1 MTDTDVSD
9 VIRDVVEVERAGGIA
24 VLRFSR
30 PDNLN
35 AISMA
40 LARGVAATLIEL
52 DCDDTV
58 RGIVL
63 TGAGDRAFCAGVDL
77 HEARGMK
84 VADIETWFGTACNVY
99 KQILLTDKPVIA
111 ALNGIAAGGGFQI
124 ALVSDQRVA
133 HQGARMGQPEINA
146 AIPSIMGSYWMSLHL
161 GWSKN
166 QELSMTGRLMEAE
179 EAHGLGLIN
188 HLVAKDQVVAKAC
201 EVAENLAAKPAVA
214 WARTKARFRE
224 IALAGFE
231 EAFRAGVLGQQ
242 EAYAKG
248 EAQAVIEAFLASRGG
263 GKT

>member
-99 KQILLTDKPVIA
+99 HLTHINRGQNCLGVAISGNNDTNCVRMKLTHA
-111 ALNGIAAGGGFQI
+111 A
-124 ALVSDQRVA
+124 
-133 HQGARMGQPEINA
+133 
-146 AIPSIMGSYWMSLHL
+146 
-161 GWSKN
+161 
-166 QELSMTGRLMEAE
+166 
-179 EAHGLGLIN
+179 
-188 HLVAKDQVVAKAC
+188 
-201 EVAENLAAKPAVA
+201 
-214 WARTKARFRE
+214 
-224 IALAGFE
+224 
-231 EAFRAGVLGQQ
+231 
-242 EAYAKG
+242 
-248 EAQAVIEAFLASRGG
+248 
-263 GKT
+263 

>member
-1 MTDTDVSD
+1 MSD
-9 VIRDVVEVERAGGIA
+9 VVVVERRGDVA
-24 VLRFSR
+24 VLKLNR

-35 AISMA
+35 AISMQ
-40 LARGVAATLIEL
+40 LARDVAACLIEL
-52 DCDDTV
+52 DGDGSV
-58 RGIVL
+58 KGIVL

-77 HEARGMK
+77 HEARGMQ
-84 VADIETWFGTACNVY
+84 VADIEEWFGTACNVY
-99 KQILLTDKPVIA
+99 KQILLTNKPIIA
-111 ALNGIAAGGGFQI
+111 ALNGVAAGGGFQM

-133 HQGARMGQPEINA
+133 HPGVRMGQPEINA

-166 QELSMTGRLMEAE
+166 QELSMTGRLMAAE

-188 HLVAKDQVVAKAC
+188 HMVDADQVVAKAC
-201 EVAENLAAKPAVA
+201 EIAEDFAAKPSVA

-224 IALAGFE
+224 IALSGFE

-248 EAQAVIEAFLASRGG
+248 EPQAVIDAFMAAR
-263 GKT
+263 KK